1 MLIIVGWYERAAMIK
16 GKELTLF
23 YFFVKGI
30 VTGILKF
37 ETTFFFLISY

>member
-37 ETTFFFLISY
+37 ETTFFFFF